1 MSSNIANLK
10 DYTYEMQ
17 QDDGVNAVPRSMN
30 PARIA
35 RPVQCSK
42 QIKNISAISGSTAT
56 SGQLSLIQLP
66 FGAGSGFMKP
76 GSAYLRFRYQGTQA
90 AEGSHG
96 FKGSVP
102 SAQAL
107 IQRLTVSQNSNI
119 ELINE
124 YGRLMTNVVYPL
136 MTSADYMNNI
146 AIQEGGIGS
155 NALVSFP
162 YATGATQS
170 QDGYLNS
177 QDARYTFAQTT
188 PGITTAIELSVS
200 LASGL
205 LNNKELSMIPL
216 ELMSSPLTIQV
227 DWCSVNNAIYGIT
240 QATTEFTCSNVQLCY
255 ESINP
260 PQQYINELRAG
271 LASGKVFSIPY
282 TTVIS
287 AQTSNAS
294 TVSYNMSLTSS
305 SVESF
310 FYGAL
315 QTFNLNNSTLTS
327 GWFSCATG
335 ASDNSDRTTMNRRL
349 YADGSLVA
357 QQPSINSVTLLFRE
371 LMRAVQGGFCG
382 TDVYNTVP
390 FSNRG
395 ANTKQ
400 PGSFRSSFYAGG
412 FNLKNF
418 NEANLTMEGI
428 PVSILN
434 FQKDDYS
441 GADGILYM
449 YAFVSQIAL
458 IDASGSISIVR

>member
-1 MSSNIANLK
+1 MSANIANLK
-10 DYTYEMQ
+10 DYNYEAQ
-17 QDDGVNAVPRSMN
+17 QDDGVNVVPRSMN

-66 FGAGSGFMKP
+66 FGAGAGFMKP

-90 AEGSHG
+90 ANYHG

-119 ELINE
+119 ELVNE
-124 YGRLMTNVVYPL
+124 YGRLMTNVIYPF
-136 MTSADYMNNI
+136 MTSSDYMNNI
-146 AIQEGGIGS
+146 SIQEGGIG
-155 NALVSFP
+155 NNVLVSYP
-162 YATGATQS
+162 YATGTVGTG
-170 QDGYLNS
+170 GYGQTDS
-177 QDARYTFAQTT
+177 EQRFTFGQAT
-188 PGITTAIELSVS
+188 PGIASAIELSVS

-227 DWCSVNNAIYGIT
+227 DWCSVNNAIYGST
-240 QATTEFTCSNVQLCY
+240 TATTEFTCSNVQLCY
-255 ESINP
+255 ESVNP

-305 SVESF
+305 SVEGF

-315 QTFNLNNSTLTS
+315 QSFNLNNSTLTS

-349 YADGSLVA
+349 YADGALVA
-357 QQPSINSVTLLFRE
+357 QQPSINSDTLLFRE

-382 TDVYNTVP
+382 TDVLNTIP

-395 ANTKQ
+395 MNTQQ
-400 PGSFRSSFYAGG
+400 PGSFRSTFYAGG

-418 NEANLTMEGI
+418 NESNLTMEGI

>member
-1 MSSNIANLK
+1 MTANIANLK
-10 DYTYEMQ
+10 DYTYEMEQ
-17 QDDGVNAVPRSMN
+17 NDGVNVIPRGMN
-30 PARIA
+30 PSRIA

-42 QIKNISAISGSTAT
+42 QIKNIAAISGSTAN
-56 SGQLSLIQLP
+56 SGNLSLVQLA
-66 FGAGSGFMKP
+66 FGAGAGFMKP
-76 GSAYLRFRYQGTQA
+76 GSAYLRFRYQGTQSA
-90 AEGSHG
+90 NSHG

-107 IQRLTVSQNSNI
+107 IQRVTISQNSNI

-124 YGRLMTNVVYPL
+124 YGRLMTNVIYPF
-136 MTSADYMNNI
+136 MTSADYMNNL
-146 AIQEGGIGS
+146 ALTEGSIGS
-155 NALVSFP
+155 NALVSYP
-162 YATGATQS
+162 YATGAYTGTN
-170 QDGYLNS
+170 GYSNA
-177 QDARYTFAQTT
+177 QDARYTFEIDK
-188 PGITTAIELSVS
+188 PGVSSATEMSIS

-216 ELMSSPLTIQV
+216 ELMSSPLTIQI
-227 DWCSVNNAIYGIT
+227 DWATVNNSIYGL
-240 QATTEFTCSNVQLCY
+240 TTAVTDFTVSNVQLCY

-260 PQQYINELRAG
+260 PQQYINELRQG
-271 LASGKVFSIPY
+271 LAQGKVFSIPY
-282 TTVIS
+282 STVIS
-287 AQTSNAS
+287 AQTANSS

-315 QTFNLNNSTLTS
+315 QSFNLNNSTLKS

-335 ASDNSDRTTMNRRL
+335 ATDGLDFVTMNRRL

-357 QQPSINSVTLLFRE
+357 QQPSINSDTLLFRE

-390 FSNRG
+390 VSNKG
-395 ANTKQ
+395 WSTQN
-400 PGSFRSSFYAGG
+400 PGSFRSSFYCGG

-418 NEANLTMEGI
+418 NEANLTMEGT

-434 FQKDDYS
+434 FQKDDYAL
-441 GADGILYM
+441 ADGILYM